1 MVVGLPASLRIL
13 CRLTS
18 GNPPERNGNTGSVRL
33 NLPKSGSRVPRIGHM
48 VRAAGGDVARTA

>member
-1 MVVGLPASLRIL
+1 MRIVVDLSVPLRIL

-33 NLPKSGSRVPRIGHM
+33 NLP
-48 VRAAGGDVARTA
+48 

>member
-33 NLPKSGSRVPRIGHM
+33 NLP
-48 VRAAGGDVARTA
+48 